1 MISLKIGVDKI
12 STSVKKKIAQ
22 LDAVPA
28 QAYTYFRS
36 ITPIA
41 AVNGGN
47 ARRNTFLK
55 KDTIVAAYP
64 YAQRL
69 DDGYSRQ
76 APDGMTRPTEAFVQK
91 TTDKIMKRK

>member
-1 MISLKIGVDKI
+1 MITLNVNVRDNITTNI
-12 STSVKKKIAQ
+12 KKKIAQ

-28 QAYTYFRS
+28 QAFTFFKS
-36 ITPIA
+36 HTPIRT
-41 AVNGGN
+41 GN
-47 ARRNTFLK
+47 ARSRTSLK

-76 APDGMTRPTEAFVQK
+76 APDGMTKPTEAFVQK

>member
-28 QAYTYFRS
+28 QAYTFFKAH
-36 ITPIA
+36 TPIKT
-41 AVNGGN
+41 GN
-47 ARRNTFLK
+47 ARSRTTLK

-64 YAQRL
+64 YAQQL
-69 DDGYSRQ
+69 DDGRSRQ
-76 APDGMTRPTEAFVQK
+76 APDGMTKPTEAFVKK
-91 TTDKIMKRK
+91 TTDQIMKRK

>member
-28 QAYTYFRS
+28 QAYTFFKAH
-36 ITPIA
+36 TPIKT
-41 AVNGGN
+41 GN
-47 ARRNTFLK
+47 ARSRTVLK

-64 YAQRL
+64 YAQQL
-69 DDGYSRQ
+69 DDGRSRQ

>member
-12 STSVKKKIAQ
+12 STNIAKKIAQ
-22 LDAVPA
+22 LDAVPG
-28 QAYTYFRS
+28 QAYTFFKAH
-36 ITPIA
+36 TPIRT
-41 AVNGGN
+41 GN
-47 ARRNTFLK
+47 ARSRTVLK
-55 KDTIVAAYP
+55 KDTIIAAYP

-76 APDGMTRPTEAFVQK
+76 APDGMTKPTEAFVQK

>member
-22 LDAVPA
+22 LNKVPD
-28 QAYTYFRS
+28 QAYTFFRAH
-36 ITPIA
+36 TPIKT
-41 AVNGGN
+41 GN
-47 ARRNTFLK
+47 ARSRTVLK

-64 YAQRL
+64 YAQQL
-69 DDGYSRQ
+69 DDGRSRQ

>member
-1 MISLKIGVDKI
+1 MITLKIGVDKI
-12 STSVKKKIAQ
+12 STNIKKKIAQ
-22 LDAVPA
+22 LDAVPD
-28 QAYTYFRS
+28 QAYTFFKAQ
-36 ITPIA
+36 TPIRT
-41 AVNGGN
+41 GN
-47 ARRNTFLK
+47 ARSRTVLK

-76 APDGMTRPTEAFVQK
+76 APVGMTKPTEAFVKK